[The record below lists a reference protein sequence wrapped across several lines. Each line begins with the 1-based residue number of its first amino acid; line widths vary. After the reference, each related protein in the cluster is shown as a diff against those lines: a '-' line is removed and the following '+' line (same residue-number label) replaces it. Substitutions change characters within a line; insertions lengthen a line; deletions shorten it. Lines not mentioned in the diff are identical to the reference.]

1 MRSRKNRQF
10 TATPKYMY
18 ISTGIHIY
26 VYVYLCVCVQVS
38 VQEYAW
44 SLDFLVKPQAE
55 WASTNGSGGM
65 ALEV

>member
-1 MRSRKNRQF
+1 
-10 TATPKYMY
+10 MY